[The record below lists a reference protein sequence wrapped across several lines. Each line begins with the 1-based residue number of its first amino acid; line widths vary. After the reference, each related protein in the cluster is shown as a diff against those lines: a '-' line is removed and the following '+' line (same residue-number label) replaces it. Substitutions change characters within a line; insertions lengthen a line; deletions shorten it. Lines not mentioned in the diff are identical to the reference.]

1 MGHAYLSNISEFFLR
16 RLYAVGSMSIEDC
29 TVSLQK
35 AGETLHA
42 SEGEYE
48 DVDMLKMGLTDLII
62 FLRCGHKFSRFTL
75 ENFTRAAVSGETKL
89 KAYIIPAEL
98 TPRQKENL
106 LQYDE
111 GGDVWATWDEAD
123 WCEFEHIKWKY
134 APGWR
139 MKYKKIPRL
148 NHVEH

>member
-1 MGHAYLSNISEFFLR
+1 MGHAYLQNISEFFLR

-29 TVSLQK
+29 TIALMK

-48 DVDMLKMGLTDLII
+48 DAEMLKMGLLDLII
-62 FLRCGHKFSRFTL
+62 FLRRGHRFTRFSL
-75 ENFTRAAVSGETKL
+75 ESFTTAALSNEKSL
-89 KAYIIPAEL
+89 KAYIIPAKL

-106 LQYDE
+106 LDYDE
-111 GGDVWATWDEAD
+111 GKSRDWEEID

-139 MKYKKIPRL
+139 AKYQKIPRL
-148 NHVEH
+148 DHVEH

>member
-1 MGHAYLSNISEFFLR
+1 MGHAYLSNISNFFLR
-16 RLYAVGSMSIEDC
+16 RLYAVGKMSIEDC
-29 TVSLQK
+29 TIALIK

-42 SEGEYE
+42 SEGEYG
-48 DVDMLKMGLTDLII
+48 DADTLKMGLIDLII
-62 FLRCGHKFSRFTL
+62 FLRQGHKFTRFTL
-75 ENFTRAAVSGETKL
+75 ENFAKAAMSEEKKL
-89 KAYIIPAEL
+89 KAYIIPDGL
-98 TPRQKENL
+98 TPRQKEHL

-111 GGDVWATWDEAD
+111 GETDDWEEIN

-139 MKYKKIPRL
+139 AKYQKIPRL